1 MCVRAWVYILNGSRY
16 FASNWSKR
24 IPPLSYFLQ
33 TNTQTNSHE
42 DKFVCAGP
50 LPATLPTVYS
60 LTAWALLK
68 GGSLTVLTC
77 KPLREERL
85 ETGLFMPWTPK
96 EHLQKKLMI
105 AVQVG

>member
-1 MCVRAWVYILNGSRY
+1 M
-16 FASNWSKR
+16 FFKQTHK
-24 IPPLSYFLQ
+24 Q
-33 TNTQTNSHE
+33 TNCHE
-42 DKFVCAGP
+42 DKLFCAGS

-85 ETGLFMPWTPK
+85 ETGLFMSWTPK
-96 EHLQKKLMI
+96 EHLQKKVNDSSSSRLMI
-105 AVQVG
+105 FGQTLNSFMHVGVTKPSC